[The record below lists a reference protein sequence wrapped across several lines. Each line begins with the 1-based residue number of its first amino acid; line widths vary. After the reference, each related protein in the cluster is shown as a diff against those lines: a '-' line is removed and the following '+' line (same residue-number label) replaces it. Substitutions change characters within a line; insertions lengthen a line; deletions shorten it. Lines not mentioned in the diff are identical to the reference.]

1 MTRYALVAALG
12 LGSFVAPTL
21 SQDSAALPTGEAL
34 FAKHVQAVGGMDAL
48 SAEKNRVV
56 RGKISMMGR
65 SADGILTTWRIAPN
79 RLYSLVEFPGIATL
93 ETWCDGESAW
103 LRDSNAGTRKL
114 TGDGLIELKRSAD
127 FLGEAN
133 YRTRYATLT
142 TQEKTTFAERPA
154 YAVKATTTEGAE
166 RTLYFDAEKGFLI
179 GIKSPG
185 PAADPANERT
195 TILADYKQFGA
206 VTHAT
211 KMTQKDTRSETITT
225 ITDINANVL
234 AMPNIDP
241 PDEVRKAK

>member
-1 MTRYALVAALG
+1 MTRFALVASLG
-12 LGSFVAPTL
+12 LASFVAPAW
-21 SQDSAALPTGEAL
+21 SQDAAALPTGEAL
-34 FAKHVQAVGGMDAL
+34 FAKHVQAIGGEEAL
-48 SAEKNRVV
+48 KAEKNRVV

-65 SADGILTTWRIAPN
+65 SADGLLTTWRVSPN
-79 RLYSLVEFPGIATL
+79 RMYSLVEFPGIATL
-93 ETWCDGESAW
+93 ETWFDGESAW

-114 TGDGLIELKRSAD
+114 SGEGLVEIRRSAD

-133 YRTRYATLT
+133 FRARYSNLT
-142 TQEKTTFAERPA
+142 TQEKSTFADRPA

-179 GIKSPG
+179 GVKSPG
-185 PAADPANERT
+185 PSADPANERT
-195 TILADYKQFGA
+195 MILADYKQFGA

-211 KMTQKDTRSETITT
+211 KITQKDTRSETVTT

-234 AMPNIDP
+234 TMPNIDP